1 MVDSG
6 NYKNYTWRYIPKQ
19 DLKRKHKM
27 ILNFDFDLS
36 PLDDVLEVLL
46 VTVVG
51 GVEFISYK
59 TCIYISKEIY
69 WTNYKDWFRNGRDI

>member
-1 MVDSG
+1 
-6 NYKNYTWRYIPKQ
+6 
-19 DLKRKHKM
+19 M

-69 WTNYKDWFRNGRDI
+69 